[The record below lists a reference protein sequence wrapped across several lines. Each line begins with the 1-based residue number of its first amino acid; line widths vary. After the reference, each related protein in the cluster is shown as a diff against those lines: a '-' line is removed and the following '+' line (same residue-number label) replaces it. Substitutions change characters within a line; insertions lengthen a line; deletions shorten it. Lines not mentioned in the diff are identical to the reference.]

1 MQRFIALAVCVL
13 MLGAAGS
20 AVAATPSGKGA
31 VQRSW
36 VSEKAGGKA
45 KASVGPKT
53 TRLYANFVW
62 KTAPQPGRPL
72 RIEWKD
78 PSGQVRAVWKTTTL
92 RSDVKGGRIY
102 AWIGGGALQEA
113 GGTWRA
119 ALVVDGVTRGTR
131 SFRVVAPAPVEDTQ
145 PSDSDPEA
153 N

>member
-1 MQRFIALAVCVL
+1 MNRDLRCTLDRMQCFVALAVCVL

-20 AVAATPSGKGA
+20 AVAATPSGRA
-31 VQRSW
+31 RSSDSC

-72 RIEWKD
+72 RIEWED

-92 RSDVKGGRIY
+92 RSDV
-102 AWIGGGALQEA
+102 
-113 GGTWRA
+113 
-119 ALVVDGVTRGTR
+119 
-131 SFRVVAPAPVEDTQ
+131 
-145 PSDSDPEA
+145 
-153 N
+153 